1 MEKSKK
7 AIEYQNILSFAE
19 KVAKLPSIEFVAHQ
33 ICVSSSEKRK

>member
-19 KVAKLPSIEFVAHQ
+19 KVAKLPSRVPVADQ
-33 ICVSSSEKRK
+33 ICD